1 MPVFAVHYV
10 YDQRFDERD
19 EVRPTHRAYLQS
31 LADQGVVLAR
41 GPYVD
46 ADDPGALIVVRAE
59 TADDAAEFMDADP
72 FWRHGFIAERRIRE
86 WTQIGGPFQD

>member
-1 MPVFAVHYV
+1 VHYD
-10 YDQRFDERD
+10 YDHRSDERD

-46 ADDPGALIVVRAE
+46 TADPGALIIVRAE
-59 TADDAAEFMDADP
+59 SADDVAEFMDSDP
-72 FWRHGFIAERRIRE
+72 FWEHGLITGRRIRE
-86 WTQIGGPFQD
+86 WSQVGGPFLG